1 VVIDVHNHLPADW
14 KPYVDRLRAEAA
26 KLGIDRVVVC
36 TTGTPGS
43 ATNEQVA
50 EAVAANPD
58 FLLGLGHIRL
68 GEEGPRVVDHIK
80 CAGLHGIKLIRPR
93 VRYDDDAAM
102 EIYLRA
108 AAYGMPILF
117 HLGIVARSPHDAAM
131 DVSIAR
137 MRPAYLDRIARHFP
151 QLPLI
156 GAHFGNPWYEEAAEL
171 ARMHPNVY
179 FDLTGST
186 LKKKRPQFFKE
197 LLWWAEDELYGKMGD
212 KTPWEKIL
220 FGTDVSIE
228 LMGDVM
234 NDYRILM
241 DGLGLIEEQR
251 QLIWGGT
258 AAKLFGL
265 A

>member
-1 VVIDVHNHLPADW
+1 
-14 KPYVDRLRAEAA
+14 
-26 KLGIDRVVVC
+26 
-36 TTGTPGS
+36 
-43 ATNEQVA
+43 
-50 EAVAANPD
+50 
-58 FLLGLGHIRL
+58 
-68 GEEGPRVVDHIK
+68 
-80 CAGLHGIKLIRPR
+80 
-93 VRYDDDAAM
+93 
-102 EIYLRA
+102 
-108 AAYGMPILF
+108 
-117 HLGIVARSPHDAAM
+117 
-131 DVSIAR
+131 